1 MLRNVGIS
9 RIILSKSRY
18 YSPIMDIVRVL
29 VLGTILIS
37 ALAEPYPTSLQR
49 QPIETNT
56 SVRQSEMDANST
68 PVPGRRG
75 VVETSVGGRSRRQ
88 RRNVFQ
94 LCRVIRKYTSNSCFD
109 YNNYGCFCGLRSR
122 GSHPVDDVDRCCLEH
137 DHCFTSLRCTL
148 LSFTTYSMKCSGS
161 KCTCTTDSKTT
172 SCRYRSCQCDIKFGE
187 CLQAA
192 RYNKRHKN
200 FNTLRCH

>member
-1 MLRNVGIS
+1 SYLCRMSKLNAILLGSVFISVFADYEVNLLPRQHNATATLVAQSGID
-9 RIILSKSRY
+9 KAA
-18 YSPIMDIVRVL
+18 P
-29 VLGTILIS
+29 G
-37 ALAEPYPTSLQR
+37 A
-49 QPIETNT
+49 
-56 SVRQSEMDANST
+56 T
-68 PVPGRRG
+68 PVFG
-75 VVETSVGGRSRRQ
+75 SRRQ

-94 LCRVIRKYTSNSCFD
+94 LCRVIRKYTNNSCFD

-187 CLQAA
+187 CLQVA
-192 RYNKRHKN
+192 RYNKKHKN